1 NGLFMSVTAR
11 TSGFNSVDYANV
23 SNGANFFTIL
33 LMSVGGSPGSTAGGI
48 KTTTAAI
55 IALVAFS
62 RLRGYK
68 ITMVAGRSIPEE
80 TVQRSI
86 GLFVLAFGVVTAAIF
101 LFSIGEI
108 SWVAHE
114 ESGGSFLK
122 YMFEAVSAF
131 NTVGLSMGATNELSG
146 TGKFLTT
153 LLMFLGRVGPLTFAA
168 ALARRYTVGG
178 GKFYYAYEDV
188 AIG

>member
-1 NGLFMSVTAR
+1 
-11 TSGFNSVDYANV
+11 
-23 SNGANFFTIL
+23 
-33 LMSVGGSPGSTAGGI
+33 
-48 KTTTAAI
+48 
-55 IALVAFS
+55 
-62 RLRGYK
+62 
-68 ITMVAGRSIPEE
+68 
-80 TVQRSI
+80 
-86 GLFVLAFGVVTAAIF
+86 
-101 LFSIGEI
+101 
-108 SWVAHE
+108 VAHQQA
-114 ESGGSFLK
+114 GGSFLK

-168 ALARRYTVGG
+168 ALARRYTRAG